1 MFGNPSPSHT
11 RTRPDGQPTHAKIR
25 QQSLNSNDD
34 SVPFVSTEEAWF
46 WFVQAQEARSSGAR
60 IVAGRGT
67 VPRPCEPLDM
77 MREVDRL
84 YRQRKLIR
92 DHLHVLVHYGKRL
105 MAPDPE
111 RRLEIRASSL
121 WREALAFLDPVLR
134 EKGIVQ

>member
-1 MFGNPSPSHT
+1 MFGNPSMAPSPVA
-11 RTRPDGQPTHAKIR
+11 RTKAFHPPISASR
-25 QQSLNSNDD
+25 DD
-34 SVPFVSTEEAWF
+34 FSVPFASTEEAWF
-46 WFVQAQEARSSGAR
+46 WFVQAQEARASGAR
-60 IVAGRGT
+60 IVAGRGV

-77 MREVDRL
+77 MRVVDRL

-92 DHLHVLVHYGKRL
+92 DHLHVLVHYGRRL

-111 RRLEIRASSL
+111 RRLEMRASDL

>member
-11 RTRPDGQPTHAKIR
+11 RTCPDGQPVHAGNR
-25 QQSLNSNDD
+25 QKSLDFDED

-77 MREVDRL
+77 MREIDRL

-111 RRLEIRASSL
+111 RRLECRAASL

-134 EKGIVQ
+134 EKGIVR

>member
-1 MFGNPSPSHT
+1 LFGNPSAAPSPVA
-11 RTRPDGQPTHAKIR
+11 RPKAFHPRISAVSTSR
-25 QQSLNSNDD
+25 DD
-34 SVPFVSTEEAWF
+34 NSVPFASTEEAWF
-46 WFVQAQEARSSGAR
+46 WFVQAQEARASGAR
-60 IVAGRGT
+60 IVAGRGV

-77 MREVDRL
+77 MRVVDRL

-92 DHLHVLVHYGKRL
+92 DHLHVLVHYGRRL

-111 RRLEIRASSL
+111 RRLEVRASDL